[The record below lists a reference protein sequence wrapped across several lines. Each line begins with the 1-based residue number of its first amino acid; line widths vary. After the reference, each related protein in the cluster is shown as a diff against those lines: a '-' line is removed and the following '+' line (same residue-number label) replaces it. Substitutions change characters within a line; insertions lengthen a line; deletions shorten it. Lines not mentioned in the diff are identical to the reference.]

1 MDVEPLLATVK
12 IGKMVNMIC
21 VKTIESK
28 IGRQIG
34 VVRINVFLQK
44 ELAEIVYDP
53 GLTSIE
59 KLCQAIGDIGY
70 EANLSDDLI
79 DPAGD
84 DDNGDAGDGDD
95 DILET
100 VINVEGMVCM
110 SCVESIESVVGDRIG
125 VAEIKVSLAG
135 KTATIKYYAG
145 KETDDSLIEA
155 ISDMGFDA
163 TLADTDNAE
172 SKCKKTIIEITGMT
186 CNSCVQSIEKMI
198 SSVSGVVS
206 IKVSLQNENAVV
218 FYRPDEITPESI
230 CNEIDE
236 MGFEAK
242 TSRSSKC
249 LLN

>member
-1 MDVEPLLATVK
+1 MDVEPLFTTLK
-12 IGKMVNMIC
+12 ISKMVNMIC
-21 VKTIESK
+21 VKTIESN

-53 GLTSIE
+53 GLTSIK
-59 KLCQAIGDIGY
+59 KLCQAIEDIGY
-70 EANLSDDLI
+70 EACPSDDFI
-79 DPAGD
+79 NPAV
-84 DDNGDAGDGDD
+84 DDNNGDPEDGDD

-125 VAEIKVSLAG
+125 VVEIKVSLAG
-135 KTATIKYYAG
+135 KTATIRYYAS
-145 KETDDSLIEA
+145 KETEDTLIEA

-163 TLADTDNAE
+163 MPADIDKTEN
-172 SKCKKTIIEITGMT
+172 KCKKAVIGITGMT

-206 IKVSLQNENAVV
+206 IKVSLENENAVV
-218 FYRPDEITPESI
+218 FYRPDEITPENI
-230 CNEIDE
+230 CNEIEE

-242 TSRSSKC
+242 TSRSSKL